1 MRMKKTFLIYKYF
14 PIISPFR
21 IFVRYLVGL
30 LYSLVLSGDV
40 FVHFMDMAEHELRK
54 KHDDIVASRIE
65 SLLDLAVRTS
75 VAANDPFKEDL
86 KVDIVP
92 YDLITQL
99 FRIINVRGHTL
110 GPTEQVY
117 PAFEPHASGL
127 TGVEAFT
134 LDYRV
139 SG

>member
-1 MRMKKTFLIYKYF
+1 
-14 PIISPFR
+14 
-21 IFVRYLVGL
+21 
-30 LYSLVLSGDV
+30 
-40 FVHFMDMAEHELRK
+40 MDMAEHELRK
-54 KHDDIVASRIE
+54 KHDDIVSSRIE

-75 VAANDPFKEDL
+75 VAASDPFKEDL

-139 SG
+139 SYELSTLDSNLCYVFLSYFCFFIDQG

>member
-1 MRMKKTFLIYKYF
+1 
-14 PIISPFR
+14 
-21 IFVRYLVGL
+21 
-30 LYSLVLSGDV
+30 
-40 FVHFMDMAEHELRK
+40 MDMAEHELRK
-54 KHDDIVASRIE
+54 KHDDIVSSRIE

-75 VAANDPFKEDL
+75 VAASDPFKEDL

-139 SG
+139 RYVSSYHHYWLLLTLFTLDSNFFHLILTSDFSFLFFFYM

>member
-1 MRMKKTFLIYKYF
+1 M
-14 PIISPFR
+14 
-21 IFVRYLVGL
+21 
-30 LYSLVLSGDV
+30 
-40 FVHFMDMAEHELRK
+40 HFMDMAEHELRK

-139 SG
+139 GITR